1 MMANNTNERFNT
13 LASASALDKSYQ
25 SIVIP
30 ESERIVSTRFNYRV
44 EIKDET
50 GNWLDEIV
58 FPDDTGSVVKLSS
71 KRFFT
76 GNNDIDDTIESFLL
90 WSFRHYS
97 PRTLFHLQSTLE
109 KFQGIYLQSNDIN
122 KTLEELF
129 TRQAIEQLD
138 VSFVR
143 RLIMFLVA
151 YETEGLSFELA
162 QDLINTE
169 VASRQNAYFRLYT
182 MCDEAGPFTREEL
195 TCINEALHKTEAPL
209 DSRIVMWLYRDFGF
223 RPIQVCLLK
232 EKDFIRDPS
241 TGIAW
246 LNVPRVKQ
254 KHQWRRTEFTKRVL
268 SPKLADAIEEM
279 IDFNRQFVALF
290 EQVDP
295 PLFQRRWVSGLQY
308 KEQWIK
314 NPYDDLYN
322 GDKKDFA
329 MHVSGKALDWR
340 LKQMQSCLGLSPRT
354 GAPFSLN
361 AYRFRYTVGT
371 NAVLEG
377 YTEPE
382 VAELLDHSSLGS
394 VKHYFKNTRE
404 LWELLE
410 KATEKRVEQKHFAAA
425 WIRQDVDENNIYGK
439 NIIELTAFT
448 SIGKCH
454 KGSACHLEPAVA
466 CYSCDQFCPS
476 KDASAHAN
484 AKTYIEEQRLLLR
497 NQTTGQMAH
506 QLDEALAGCDA
517 AIAYSEG
524 KYVVNLNDIESYQ
537 PPFLNDTIFEPISLE
552 ESPSE

>member
-1 MMANNTNERFNT
+1 MMIDNMTESLSNE
-13 LASASALDKSYQ
+13 ASVNASDKPYL

-30 ESERIVSTRFNYRV
+30 ESERIISSRFNYRIK
-44 EIKDET
+44 IKDEV
-50 GNWLDEIV
+50 GRWLDEIIL
-58 FPDDTGSVVKLSS
+58 PDDTGSVAKLHS

-76 GNNDIDDTIESFLL
+76 GNNDIDDTIESLLL

-97 PRTLFHLQSTLE
+97 TKTLFQLE
-109 KFQGIYLQSNDIN
+109 SVLESFQGYYLQSRDIN
-122 KTLEELF
+122 KALENLF
-129 TRQAIEQLD
+129 TRQALEQQGI
-138 VSFVR
+138 SFVR
-143 RLIMFLVA
+143 RLIMFLIA
-151 YETEGLSFELA
+151 YETEGLSSELA
-162 QDLINTE
+162 QGLINTE
-169 VASRQNAYFRLYT
+169 VANRQNAYFRLYT

-195 TCINEALHKTEAPL
+195 AHINQALHNTEAPL

-223 RPIQVCLLK
+223 RPIQLCLLK
-232 EKDFIRDPS
+232 EKDFIRDSS
-241 TGIAW
+241 TGAAW

-268 SPKLADAIEEM
+268 SPDLADAIEEM
-279 IDFNRQFVALF
+279 IDSNRQYVTLF
-290 EQVDP
+290 EQDEP
-295 PLFQRRWVSGLQY
+295 PLFQRRWEAGRLYQD
-308 KEQWIK
+308 QWIK
-314 NPYDDLYN
+314 NPYDHLYE

-329 MHVSGKALDWR
+329 MHVSSNALDLR
-340 LKQMQSCLGLSPRT
+340 LKQMKNWLGLSPRT

-382 VAELLDHSSLGS
+382 VAELLDHSCLGS

-410 KATEKRVEQKHFAAA
+410 KATEKRVEQKHFASA
-425 WIRQDVDENNIYGK
+425 WIRQDAEKDNIYGQ

-448 SIGKCH
+448 SVGKCH
-454 KGSACHLEPAVA
+454 KGSTCHLEPAVA

-476 KDASAHAN
+476 KNTSAHVN
-484 AKTYIEEQRLLLR
+484 AKTYIEEQRALLR
-497 NQTTGQMAH
+497 EKTTGQMAH

-524 KYVVNLNDIESYQ
+524 VYVVDLNNTKFYQ
-537 PPFLNDTIFEPISLE
+537 PSFGNDVTFEPTYLE
-552 ESPSE
+552 DFLDE

>member
-1 MMANNTNERFNT
+1 MADNMNKRPSTEDSE
-13 LASASALDKSYQ
+13 SAADKPCL
-25 SIVIP
+25 SITIP
-30 ESERIVSTRFNYRV
+30 ECERIISTRFNYRV
-44 EIKDET
+44 EIKDES

-58 FPDDTGSVVKLSS
+58 FPDDTGSVARLRS

-76 GNNDIDDTIESFLL
+76 GNNDIDDTIESFLI

-97 PRTLFHLQSTLE
+97 TKTLFPLEGILENFQSC
-109 KFQGIYLQSNDIN
+109 YHQSKDIN
-122 KTLEELF
+122 KALEELF
-129 TRQAIEQLD
+129 SRQAMAKQG

-169 VASRQNAYFRLYT
+169 VANRQNAYFRLYT

-195 TCINEALHKTEAPL
+195 VRINQALHNTEAPL
-209 DSRIVMWLYRDFGF
+209 DSRIIMWLFRDFGF
-223 RPIQVCLLK
+223 RPIQLCLLK
-232 EKDFIRDPS
+232 EKDFIRDSS
-241 TGIAW
+241 TGAAW

-268 SPKLADAIEEM
+268 SPELADAIEEM
-279 IDFNRQFVALF
+279 IDANQQYVALF
-290 EQVDP
+290 EQDQP
-295 PLFQRRWVSGLQY
+295 PLFQRRWKSGQQY
-308 KEQWIK
+308 QNQRIK
-314 NPYDDLYN
+314 SPYDNLYI

-329 MHVSGKALDWR
+329 MHVITVSLDWR
-340 LKQMQSCLGLSPRT
+340 LKQMKNWLGLSPRT

-382 VAELLDHSSLGS
+382 VAELLDHSCLGS

-410 KATEKRVEQKHFAAA
+410 KATEKRVEQKHFASA
-425 WIRQDVDENNIYGK
+425 WTRQDVEKDNIYGK

-448 SIGKCH
+448 SVGKCH
-454 KGSACHLEPAVA
+454 KGSTCHLEPAVA

-476 KDASAHAN
+476 KDTSAHIN
-484 AKTYIEEQRLLLR
+484 AKTHIEEQRTLLR
-497 NQTTGQMAH
+497 EQTTGQMAH
-506 QLDEALAGCDA
+506 QLDEALAGCHA

-524 KYVVNLNDIESYQ
+524 VYVVD
-537 PPFLNDTIFEPISLE
+537 LNDTKSFQPSFGNDTTFEPTYLE
-552 ESPSE
+552 DFLDE